1 MTVTESEFDSDPWQN
16 RVLVPGRGG
25 PHYGRLVEAVR
36 ALQDA
41 VAEACPSDDV
51 VLATAADLEHAASV
65 LRGFAVGEWERCA
78 GRRED
83 LPGRGHALLL
93 PMVVDEAT
101 EDVVRGRV
109 VFRPFH
115 LGGNGA
121 AHGGTVPLLFD
132 EVVGRLASAGGPRP
146 ARTAYLTVNYRA
158 ITPIGVELQI
168 EATVDRREGRKRFA
182 SGRLYDGDRL
192 LADADGLF
200 VELRPGQP

>member
-1 MTVTESEFDSDPWQN
+1 MTTPEIDSDPWQN
-16 RVLVPGRGG
+16 RVVVPARGG
-25 PHYGRLVEAVR
+25 PHYGGLVEAMR
-36 ALQDA
+36 NLQDA
-41 VAEACPSDDV
+41 IAEACPTDEV
-51 VLATAADLEHAASV
+51 VLAATADLEQVAAT
-65 LRGFAVGEWERCA
+65 LRGFAVDEWDRCA
-78 GRRED
+78 GRREE

-93 PMVVDEAT
+93 PFVVDEAT
-101 EDVVRGRV
+101 ESLVRGRV
-109 VFRPFH
+109 VFRPFY

-158 ITPIGVELQI
+158 ITPIGVELQL

-192 LADADGLF
+192 IADCDALF

>member
-1 MTVTESEFDSDPWQN
+1 
-16 RVLVPGRGG
+16 
-25 PHYGRLVEAVR
+25 
-36 ALQDA
+36 
-41 VAEACPSDDV
+41 
-51 VLATAADLEHAASV
+51 
-65 LRGFAVGEWERCA
+65 
-78 GRRED
+78 
-83 LPGRGHALLL
+83 
-93 PMVVDEAT
+93 VVDEAT
-101 EDVVRGRV
+101 ESLVRGRV
-109 VFRPFH
+109 VFRPFY

-158 ITPIGVELQI
+158 ITPIGVELQL

-192 LADADGLF
+192 IADCDALF